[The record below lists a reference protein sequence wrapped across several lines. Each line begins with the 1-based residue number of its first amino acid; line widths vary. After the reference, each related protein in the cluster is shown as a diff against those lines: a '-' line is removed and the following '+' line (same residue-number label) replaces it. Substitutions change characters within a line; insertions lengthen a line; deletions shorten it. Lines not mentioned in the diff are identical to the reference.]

1 MAVETAV
8 DVWAGDVW
16 LLDGGVVGGVG
27 DVRKTEIM
35 P

>member
-16 LLDGGVVGGVG
+16 VLDGVLGGVG